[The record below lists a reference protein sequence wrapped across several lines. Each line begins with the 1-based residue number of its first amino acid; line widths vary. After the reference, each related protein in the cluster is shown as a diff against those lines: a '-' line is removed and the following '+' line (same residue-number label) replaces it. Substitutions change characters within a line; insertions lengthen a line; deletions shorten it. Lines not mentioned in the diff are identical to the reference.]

1 MNNYEE
7 CVTCKQRMRAFK
19 IRQIK
24 KQKKQFIFMM
34 AMLLIVFGYLI
45 WQVNRNIET
54 DLAKEV
60 EVRTVYKPIFT
71 EVSAEPYQIGIEEGI
86 IDVQVENTY
95 YNYSLMELP
104 NNTNG
109 EFKTYM
115 DYRKITNKS
124 SKQWA
129 LQQLAQTDENG
140 FRIFNGRYLVAV
152 GTYYAKEV
160 GKEMRITLEDGK
172 EVRVIIGDIKQD
184 IHTDKNNQYVPA
196 NGNIVEFIVDVD
208 KLDPLTKKLGDV
220 SNSGFEGEIAMI
232 EEVIEYGN

>member
-1 MNNYEE
+1 MNKYEE
-7 CVTCKQRMRAFK
+7 CGECKLK
-19 IRQIK
+19 IRNFRRKQIK
-24 KQKKQFIFMM
+24 NQNRQFIFIFSIM
-34 AMLLIVFGYLI
+34 LIVFGYLI
-45 WQVNRNIET
+45 WQVNRNIERDMET
-54 DLAKEV
+54 FQ
-60 EVRTVYKPIFT
+60 VYKPVFT
-71 EVSAEPYQIGIEEGI
+71 EVSAKPYQIYINDDKV
-86 IDVQVENTY
+86 DVQVENTY
-95 YNYSLMELP
+95 YNYGLMELP
-104 NNTNG
+104 NDTNG

-172 EVRVIIGDIKQD
+172 EVLVIIGDIKQD

-196 NGNIVEFIVDVD
+196 NGNIVEFIVDTD
-208 KLDPLTKKLGDV
+208 KLDPLTKKLGNV
-220 SNSGFEGEIAMI
+220 SNSGLEGKIAMI
-232 EEVIEYGN
+232 EEVIAYGE

>member
-1 MNNYEE
+1 MNKYEE
-7 CVTCKQRMRAFK
+7 CRECKLK
-19 IRQIK
+19 IRNFRRKQIK
-24 KQKKQFIFMM
+24 NQNRQFIFIFSIM
-34 AMLLIVFGYLI
+34 LIVFGYLI
-45 WQVNRNIET
+45 WQVNRNIERDMET
-54 DLAKEV
+54 FQ
-60 EVRTVYKPIFT
+60 VYKPVFT
-71 EVSAEPYQIGIEEGI
+71 EVSAKPYQIYINDDKV
-86 IDVQVENTY
+86 DVQVENTY
-95 YNYSLMELP
+95 YNYGLMELP
-104 NNTNG
+104 NDTNG

-172 EVRVIIGDIKQD
+172 EVLVIIGDIKQD

-196 NGNIVEFIVDVD
+196 NGNIVEFIVDTD
-208 KLDPLTKKLGDV
+208 KLDPLTKKLGNV
-220 SNSGFEGEIAMI
+220 SNSGLEGKIAMI
-232 EEVIEYGN
+232 EEVIAYGE